1 MVTAAITWVG
11 VKDKRPTAPL
21 PLLNL
26 RNSAGLATLYLQFLL
41 MLFLLWPMLLFPLAT
56 DPSTLLKNK
65 VDVSCCLI
73 CVESPPI
80 SQSFLI
86 SNDGFE
92 CLMTTDAGRFVD
104 KNTMQQSDIFHNFA
118 SYVSPEKLLLF
129 KTCSCYRMKKEKKR
143 LFFAI

>member
-26 RNSAGLATLYLQFLL
+26 PNSAGLATLYLQFLL
-41 MLFLLWPMLLFPLAT
+41 MLYLLLRPMLLFPALAT

-65 VDVSCCLI
+65 VDIFCCLI
-73 CVESPPI
+73 YVESPPI

-86 SNDGFE
+86 SND
-92 CLMTTDAGRFVD
+92 AGRFVD
-104 KNTMQQSDIFHNFA
+104 RKTQCNNLTSSTILRIMFPLKK
-118 SYVSPEKLLLF
+118 SPLF
-129 KTCSCYRMKKEKKR
+129 KN
-143 LFFAI
+143 LFLLSN